1 MTSIFETKLG
11 RVGIEGSSGGLMRL
25 ILPRRSREK
34 TIKLLDGDQKS
45 LHESQA
51 FLHHI
56 EPVMRANVEKHIPQ
70 AVRYSK
76 NVWDEDN
83 LMRSVKK
90 DLIAYLN
97 GERICFDY
105 PVDLDTVSPF
115 VVKVLR
121 TVRTIPYG
129 KTGSYLWVAEKI
141 GGRQFV
147 RAVGQAL
154 SKNPLPII
162 IPCHRVIRSNGDIGG
177 FGGGISLKKK
187 LLMIEGIA
195 I

>member
-11 RVGIEGSSGGLMRL
+11 WVGIEGSGGGLMRL

-34 TIKLLDGDQKS
+34 TIELLDGDRKS

-51 FLHHI
+51 I
-56 EPVMRANVEKHIPQ
+56 EKHTRRV
-70 AVRYSK
+70 AWHSK
-76 NVWDEDN
+76 RVWDEDN
-83 LMRSVKK
+83 LMRSVKN
-90 DLIAYLN
+90 DLIAYLS

-105 PVDLDTVSPF
+105 PVDFNALSPF
-115 VVKVLR
+115 VAKVLR
-121 TVRTIPYG
+121 IVRTIPYG
-129 KTGSYLWVAEKI
+129 KTKSYLWVAEKI
-141 GGRQFV
+141 GGRQFA

-162 IPCHRVIRSNGDIGG
+162 IPCHRVIRSNGNIGG

-187 LLMIEGIA
+187 LLAIEGVRVEI
-195 I
+195 